1 MDSLLVQVNTV
12 LAQYTNN
19 VNETVDKTIKTTAQE
34 GVAKLKSTSPKS
46 KTGKYAKSW
55 AVKKQNGSYTIYN
68 KQPGLTH
75 LLENGHDVIRNG
87 QKVGEAKP
95 HKHIKP
101 VDDWIGE
108 EIMTRLEKNLS

>member
-1 MDSLLVQVNTV
+1 MDNTFVQINTI

-19 VNETVDKTIKTTAQE
+19 VDATVDSTIQSTAKE
-34 GVAKLKSTSPKS
+34 GVAKLKATSPKGS
-46 KTGKYAKSW
+46 SGKYAKSW
-55 AVKKQNGSYTIYN
+55 AVKKTKGTHTIYN

-87 QKVGEAKP
+87 QKIGEAKP

-101 VDDWIGE
+101 VDDWLGD
-108 EIMTRLEKNLS
+108 EIIARLEKNL

>member
-12 LAQYTNN
+12 LAQYTKN
-19 VNETVDKTIKTTAQE
+19 VNETVDSTIQSTAKD
-34 GVAKLKSTSPKS
+34 GVTKLKATSPKGS
-46 KTGKYAKSW
+46 SGKYAKSW
-55 AVKKQNGSYTIYN
+55 AVKKVNASYTIYN

-101 VDDWIGE
+101 VDDWLGD
-108 EIMTRLEKNLS
+108 EIIARLEKNL